1 MGRAGATRVW
11 VVDADEAGCL
21 AGALSGMGLAAR
33 ALAPDEVRAAWSRGE
48 RCDVLVVD
56 HDALDVEGRG
66 ASPLA
71 DLGLPQDGPAIV
83 ELAGFEGDAWD
94 ATRRGV
100 AGYLKKPAAD
110 EDVAAAVARADEA
123 RRLKR
128 DCAQLRAA
136 LEPGDDYGQCSRD
149 PRLHAQLERVRS
161 VQDARVAILLEG
173 ESGTGKTRLAR
184 AIHQRS
190 ARAKKPF
197 VEVNCGALSGDLLDS
212 ELFGHAKGAFTGA
225 LAERAGR
232 FEAADGGT
240 LFLDEVASASPALQ
254 VKLLRVLQDMVYER
268 VGDDA
273 TRKVDVRIIAA
284 SNSPLKD
291 EVAAGR
297 FRPDLHWRLRQAH
310 LTLPPLRER
319 RGDLPLLAA
328 RLVLKLSA
336 EHGLE
341 PKPLSNAAL
350 ERVCAHDW
358 PGNVRELEHVLQA
371 ALFYAR
377 GERIEPV
384 DLELEGAGEAAHAAS
399 AGFRPGVQLRELM
412 DEQERAI
419 LRAALLH
426 CGGNK
431 SETARMLGIDRTTL
445 FNKLRRHG
453 LVEFGRQAG

>member
-11 VVDADEAGCL
+11 IVDADEAGCL
-21 AGALSGMGLAAR
+21 AGALSGMGLSAR
-33 ALAPDEVRAAWSRGE
+33 ALAPAEARAAWSRGE

-56 HDALDVEGRG
+56 HDAFDGSSDARP
-66 ASPLA
+66 PLEH
-71 DLGLPQDGPAIV
+71 LGLPADGPAIV

-94 ATRRGV
+94 AARRGV
-100 AGYLKKPAAD
+100 AGYLRKPVAD

-136 LEPGDDYGQCSRD
+136 LEPSDDYGQCSRD
-149 PRLHAQLERVRS
+149 PRLHAQFERLRS

-190 ARAKKPF
+190 ARAHKPF
-197 VEVNCGALSGDLLDS
+197 VEVNCGALSGDLLES

-225 LAERAGR
+225 VAERAGR

-240 LFLDEVASASPALQ
+240 LFLDEVASASSALQ

-284 SNSPLKD
+284 SNSPLKE

-297 FRPDLHWRLRQAH
+297 FRQDLYWRLRQAH
-310 LTLPPLRER
+310 LTLPSLRER

-328 RLVLKLSA
+328 RLLLKLAA

-341 PKPLSNAAL
+341 PKPLSSAAL
-350 ERVCAHDW
+350 ELVCAHEW

-377 GERIEPV
+377 GERIEPD
-384 DLELEGAGEAAHAAS
+384 DLELEVAPEALHAA
-399 AGFRPGVQLRELM
+399 ADGFRPGQRLRELM
-412 DEQERAI
+412 DAQERCI
-419 LRAALLH
+419 LRSALLH
-426 CGGNK
+426 CAGNK

>member
-1 MGRAGATRVW
+1 MV
-11 VVDADEAGCL
+11 
-21 AGALSGMGLAAR
+21 
-33 ALAPDEVRAAWSRGE
+33 
-48 RCDVLVVD
+48 
-56 HDALDVEGRG
+56 
-66 ASPLA
+66 
-71 DLGLPQDGPAIV
+71 
-83 ELAGFEGDAWD
+83 
-94 ATRRGV
+94 
-100 AGYLKKPAAD
+100 
-110 EDVAAAVARADEA
+110 
-123 RRLKR
+123 
-128 DCAQLRAA
+128 
-136 LEPGDDYGQCSRD
+136 SRD
-149 PRLHAQLERVRS
+149 PAMLRVFGTVRN
-161 VQDARVAILLEG
+161 VAETDTTVLVRG
-173 ESGTGKTRLAR
+173 ESGTGKELVAR
-184 AIHQRS
+184 AIHAES
-190 ARAKKPF
+190 ARRTGPF
-197 VEVNCGALSGDLLDS
+197 VAVNCASLTPTLLES

-225 LAERAGR
+225 VAERAGR

-240 LFLDEVASASPALQ
+240 LFLDEIASASSALQ

-273 TRKVDVRIIAA
+273 TRKVDVRVIAA
-284 SNSPLKD
+284 SNSALKD

-297 FRPDLHWRLRQAH
+297 FRQDLYWRLRQAH

-328 RLVLKLSA
+328 RLVRKLAA

-341 PKPLSNAAL
+341 PKPLSSAAL
-350 ERVCAHDW
+350 ELVSSHEW

-377 GERIEPV
+377 GERIEPG
-384 DLELEGAGEAAHAAS
+384 DLELEVAKEPAREALD
-399 AGFRPGVQLRELM
+399 GFRPGLQLRELM
-412 DEQERAI
+412 DAQERGI